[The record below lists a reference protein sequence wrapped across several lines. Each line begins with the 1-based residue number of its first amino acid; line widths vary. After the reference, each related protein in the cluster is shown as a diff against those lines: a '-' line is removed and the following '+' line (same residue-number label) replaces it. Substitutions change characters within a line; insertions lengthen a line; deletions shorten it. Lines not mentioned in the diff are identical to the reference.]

1 MKILESIKAALTKA
15 GIDIKYAERVQKLF
29 KIEKEEGLDDFI
41 SLFKDNV
48 LPAIVEAETKAK
60 TDTEKAAKEAAITE
74 YEATHKLKDGKPV
87 EDPDKKVEPVITD
100 TMDPALKALL
110 EKQSNDIAALTGIVT
125 GVVKTSTNAQKLES
139 VKAKLAG
146 KVEAKYIDRVAG
158 KVDLDAEDLDAAI
171 TAQVTDH
178 TEFVQSLMV
187 DMVGD
192 HYVQP
197 TGKPAGEKSVEE
209 WGKIMNSD
217 STVAVGTVDLGLG
230 K

>member
-1 MKILESIKAALTKA
+1 MKILALIKTACTTA
-15 GIDIKYAERVQKLF
+15 GVDEKHAERIQKLF
-29 KIEKEEGLDDFI
+29 KIDKEEGIDSFVD
-41 SLFKDNV
+41 LFKENV
-48 LPAIVEAETKAK
+48 LPAVVEAETTAKANA
-60 TDTEKAAKEAAITE
+60 EKAAKDAAITE

-87 EDPDKKVEPVITD
+87 EDPDKKVETVITD

-110 EKQSNDIAALTGIVT
+110 EKQTADIAALTGIVT

>member
-1 MKILESIKAALTKA
+1 MEILALIKTACTTA
-15 GIDIKYAERVQKLF
+15 GVDEKHAERIQKLF
-29 KIEKEEGLDDFI
+29 KIDKEEGIDSFVA
-41 SLFKDNV
+41 LFKENV
-48 LPAIVEAETKAK
+48 LPAVVEAETTAKANA
-60 TDTEKAAKEAAITE
+60 EKAAKDAAITE

-139 VKAKLAG
+139 VKAKLKG
-146 KVEAKYIDRVAG
+146 KVEDKYIDRVAG
-158 KVDLDAEDLDAAI
+158 KVDLDAEDLEAAI
-171 TAQVTDH
+171 TAQVADH

-187 DMVGD
+187 DIVGD

-197 TGKPAGEKSVEE
+197 TGTPAGEKTVED
-209 WGKIMNSD
+209 WSKIMNSD

>member
-1 MKILESIKAALTKA
+1 MKILALIKTACTTA
-15 GIDIKYAERVQKLF
+15 GVDEKHAERIQKLF
-29 KIEKEEGLDDFI
+29 KIDKEEGIDSFVA
-41 SLFKDNV
+41 LFKENV
-48 LPAIVEAETKAK
+48 LPAVVEAETTAK
-60 TDTEKAAKEAAITE
+60 TNAEKAAKETAITE
-74 YEATHKLKDGKPV
+74 YETTHKLKDGKPV
-87 EDPDKKVEPVITD
+87 EDPDKKVETVITD
-100 TMDPALKALL
+100 TMDPALKAMQESI
-110 EKQSNDIAALTGIVT
+110 EKLTGIVT

-192 HYVQP
+192 NYVQP